1 MSAAWESELRDG
13 VVSVGSCRSSADE
26 LLDLLKGPA
35 WRADALCREYPDLQW
50 FGKSQRTSKA
60 AKAVC
65 AVCLVRAECL
75 SFAMADPGLD
85 GIWGG
90 LTARERSQLHETAP
104 SALDSLT
111 ASA

>member
-1 MSAAWESELRDG
+1 MNAALASEVRDG
-13 VVSVGSCRSSADE
+13 VLPVGNCRSNADE

-50 FGKSQRTSKA
+50 FGKSQRSSKA

-65 AVCLVRAECL
+65 GACLVRTECL
-75 SFAMADPGLD
+75 SYAMADPALD

-90 LTARERSQLHETAP
+90 LTTRERSQRRNGAP
-104 SALDSLT
+104 DALADLT
-111 ASA
+111 ATA